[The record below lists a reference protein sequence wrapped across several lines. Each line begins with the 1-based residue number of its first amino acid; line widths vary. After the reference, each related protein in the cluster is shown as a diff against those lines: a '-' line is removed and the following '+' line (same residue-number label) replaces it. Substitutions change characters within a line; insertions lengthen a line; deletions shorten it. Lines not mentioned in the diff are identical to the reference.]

1 MLSPCP
7 QPSCYRE
14 NQNRSNGQPDLCPTA
29 LADSFLPKTNEI
41 LVTRA
46 AGAEMIQPLPNLRE
60 AQLVESNASEDLR
73 GRTAYALWV
82 WKFA

>member
-1 MLSPCP
+1 MLSPYP

-14 NQNRSNGQPDLCPTA
+14 NQNRSNGQPDLCSTA

-41 LVTRA
+41 LVTRD

-60 AQLVESNASEDLR
+60 AQLAESNASEDLS